1 MQSEKS
7 LQALEEKGVSVV
19 RLSKAEREPF
29 RKLSQATYKSGLLSE
44 EHVKFW
50 TDVATATR

>member
-1 MQSEKS
+1 
-7 LQALEEKGVSVV
+7 V
-19 RLSKAEREPF
+19 RLSKAQREPF